1 VNRAPKLKQ
10 GTGGFFIM
18 KIAAT
23 LLGIAATVISL
34 GATPQSLTTYAP
46 VASVASAA
54 AVRTLHTGQHS
65 FLTLS
70 DSNAA
75 DAPSPWLMALGFL
88 GFVVLR
94 RTRSGPM
101 S

>member
-1 VNRAPKLKQ
+1 MKL
-10 GTGGFFIM
+10 
-18 KIAAT
+18 AAT
-23 LLGIAATVISL
+23 LLGIAATILSL
-34 GATPQSLTTYAP
+34 GATPQSLATFHPA
-46 VASVASAA
+46 ASAA
-54 AVRTLHTGQHS
+54 AVKTVHTGDQS

-70 DSNAA
+70 DSNSA
-75 DAPSPWLMALGFL
+75 DAPNAWLMALGFL

>member
-1 VNRAPKLKQ
+1 
-10 GTGGFFIM
+10 M
-18 KIAAT
+18 KCAAT
-23 LLGIAATVISL
+23 LLAVAATALSL
-34 GATPQSLTTYAP
+34 QATPQSLSTFAP
-46 VASVASAA
+46 VASVAS
-54 AVRTLHTGQHS
+54 VRSAHTGEQS

-70 DSNAA
+70 ESNSA
-75 DAPSPWLMALGFL
+75 DAPNAWLMALGFL

>member
-1 VNRAPKLKQ
+1 
-10 GTGGFFIM
+10 M
-18 KIAAT
+18 KFAAT

-34 GATPQSLTTYAP
+34 GATPQSLSTFTPA
-46 VASVASAA
+46 ASVAS
-54 AVRTLHTGQHS
+54 VRSLHTGDQS
-65 FLTLS
+65 LLTLS

-75 DAPSPWLMALGFL
+75 DVPSPWVMALGFL

-94 RTRSGPM
+94 RTRSGQM

>member
-1 VNRAPKLKQ
+1 
-10 GTGGFFIM
+10 M
-18 KIAAT
+18 KFGAT

-34 GATPQSLTTYAP
+34 NATPQSIATLAP
-46 VASVASAA
+46 AAGIASAA
-54 AVRTLHTGQHS
+54 SIRSLHTGDQS

-70 DSNAA
+70 ESSAA
-75 DAPSPWLMALGFL
+75 EMPSPWIMALGFL
-88 GFVVLR
+88 GLVVLR

>member
-1 VNRAPKLKQ
+1 
-10 GTGGFFIM
+10 M
-18 KIAAT
+18 KFAAT

-34 GATPQSLTTYAP
+34 NATPQSIPIFLP
-46 VASVASAA
+46 GASVAG
-54 AVRTLHTGQHS
+54 AVSVRSLHTGDHS

-70 DSNAA
+70 ESNAA
-75 DAPSPWLMALGFL
+75 DMPSPWIMALGFL
-88 GFVVLR
+88 GLVVLR

>member
-1 VNRAPKLKQ
+1 
-10 GTGGFFIM
+10 M
-18 KIAAT
+18 KFAAT
-23 LLGIAATVISL
+23 LLATAATVLSL
-34 GATPQSLTTYAP
+34 GATPQSLSTFTP
-46 VASVASAA
+46 VASVASVKSA
-54 AVRTLHTGQHS
+54 HTGEQS

-70 DSNAA
+70 DSNAS
-75 DAPSPWLMALGFL
+75 DAPNAWLMALGFL

>member
-1 VNRAPKLKQ
+1 
-10 GTGGFFIM
+10 M
-18 KIAAT
+18 KFAST
-23 LLGIAATVISL
+23 LLGAVATVISL
-34 GATPQSLTTYAP
+34 NATPQSLATLLPT
-46 VASVASAA
+46 ASVASAA
-54 AVRTLHTGQHS
+54 SVRSLHTGDKS

-70 DSNAA
+70 ESNAA
-75 DAPSPWLMALGFL
+75 DAPSPWIMALGFL